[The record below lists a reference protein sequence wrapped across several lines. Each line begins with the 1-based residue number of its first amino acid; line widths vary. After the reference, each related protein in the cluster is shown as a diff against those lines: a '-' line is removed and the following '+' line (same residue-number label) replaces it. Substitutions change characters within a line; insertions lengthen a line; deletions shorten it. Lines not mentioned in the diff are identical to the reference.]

1 MANGKNY
8 YEILGITKN
17 ASEEQVRKA
26 FRGLAMEWHPDRNR
40 AEGAEE
46 RFKEINEAY
55 QVLIDP
61 KKRQMYDQF
70 GRVDID
76 PNSGFPGRG
85 FDGFNFQGGVWSSHG
100 ARYRRRSGRSAR
112 HRPSRS
118 SPAPRRK
125 AHRRAKRSTRVW

>member
-8 YEILGITKN
+8 YEILGITKS

-40 AEGAEE
+40 SDDAEE

-61 KKRQMYDQF
+61 KKRHMYDQF

-76 PNSGFPGRG
+76 PNS
-85 FDGFNFQGGVWSSHG
+85 
-100 ARYRRRSGRSAR
+100 
-112 HRPSRS
+112 
-118 SPAPRRK
+118 
-125 AHRRAKRSTRVW
+125 